1 MFLRADASIASDILC
16 DVDCSHVIYVLFLQI
31 EGLCV
36 CSMSCVRV
44 VQFSCL
50 NPQNGYLV
58 SWLAGSRAQ
67 DVT

>member
-1 MFLRADASIASDILC
+1 MFIRSDANIANDMLY
-16 DVDCSHVIYVLFLQI
+16 DGDCLHVNCVLFLQM

-50 NPQNGYLV
+50 SPQDGYLV
-58 SWLAGSRAQ
+58 SWLAGSKAQ